1 MKTILEKVLEHGSL
15 NLYSISSSQKEYE
28 KLRRT
33 ITGDNKLNDFSPEQI
48 SEVLC
53 TETAKKYESSDNVIF
68 IHDPSEIR
76 KKYTKQAEHIG
87 NVKDLSKKT
96 INGYSSF
103 NTIAVNLDNKQID
116 LLSHELYSNKQP
128 EFLSKETIEQ
138 LSAGE
143 NIVISQESKEAYD
156 DDSYLTSK
164 RVALKHIKSC
174 SNALKE
180 KNSTLNIT
188 HVLDRE
194 FDDSEYF
201 DFIHQLKD
209 EFVIRLKKNR
219 TVSGLSGDKEQKG
232 KLIDHAF
239 EHSYTFC
246 IQKLYISG
254 RCFQDCVIQAKW
266 QKIGQYHVVLMTLL
280 DRNGKEAFNEP
291 MLLITNKQL
300 VNQYDVYNV
309 YNCYLK
315 RSRIEGVF
323 KFIKGEL
330 GWEEFRLKDFE
341 GIKAITAIGFFV
353 ASYLYEIGRGEV
365 YDDFVVLIAE
375 LGGSKSGEVTRH
387 YILEGMK
394 TFLAKIRVDQFIEE
408 HQISQADLKAILNFI
423 GRGEI

>member
-1 MKTILEKVLEHGSL
+1 M
-15 NLYSISSSQKEYE
+15 
-28 KLRRT
+28 
-33 ITGDNKLNDFSPEQI
+33 
-48 SEVLC
+48 
-53 TETAKKYESSDNVIF
+53 
-68 IHDPSEIR
+68 
-76 KKYTKQAEHIG
+76 
-87 NVKDLSKKT
+87 
-96 INGYSSF
+96 
-103 NTIAVNLDNKQID
+103 
-116 LLSHELYSNKQP
+116 
-128 EFLSKETIEQ
+128 
-138 LSAGE
+138 
-143 NIVISQESKEAYD
+143 
-156 DDSYLTSK
+156 TSK

-174 SNALKE
+174 YKTLKE
-180 KNSTLNIT
+180 KNSALSIT

-201 DFIHQLKD
+201 DFIHQMKD

-219 TVSGLSGDKEQKG
+219 TVSDLSGDKKQKG

-239 EHSYTFC
+239 EHSYTFY

-280 DRNGKEAFNEP
+280 ERNGKEAFDEP

-315 RSRIEGVF
+315 RSGIKGVF

-330 GWEEFRLKDFE
+330 GWEEFKLKDFE
-341 GIKAITAIGFFV
+341 GIKGITAIGFFM
-353 ASYLYEIGRGEV
+353 ASYLYEIGQGEV
-365 YDDFVVLIAE
+365 YDDFVVLIAQ

-394 TFLAKIRVDQFIEE
+394 TFLAKLRVDQFIEE
-408 HQISQADLKAILNFI
+408 HQISKKRLKSHIKFYWA
-423 GRGEI
+423 RGKLKNGEFSGLQPIYAKYEC